1 MSEQYAQ
8 TPSSP
13 LTTPVKMT
21 DYKFGRTTPPSVPRQ
36 QRVVKQVYTPEHGW
50 MASYEWPVGLDP
62 HSQEGAN
69 ALVAIG
75 HTHLNYCD
83 SGHDNEEYEYGYTQ
97 PPIQRQLWSA
107 PPPLDEPALEQY
119 SIYGV
124 LDEMDTNSQPGITT
138 TQIPYLPAP
147 PVVLFHG
154 PQTHPLSHHSVPPV
168 PEVVT
173 PTRFLRDL
181 RCDEIMEPQPPP
193 SPYRLPV
200 IPPIDPPMQK
210 DRITTT
216 SPTKLSTLVTKHPLS
231 STAIVERKPASTTV
245 VFARLANIFILDFF
259 NKIGDNEYI
268 PEWKLKKAFHAFL
281 EKAILENDIY
291 CLFLKPKRIEKLNL
305 NHVYS
310 FASRKSNCTFQ
321 FTLET
326 FVSLGLLHCKVTE
339 TARTKKL
346 EVESFCKTP
355 KLNDFKHLV

>member
-1 MSEQYAQ
+1 MTDQYAQ

-13 LTTPVKMT
+13 LVTPVKMS
-21 DYKFGRTTPPSVPRQ
+21 DYKFGCTTPPSVPRQ
-36 QRVVKQVYTPEHGW
+36 RVVRQVYTPDNGW
-50 MASYEWPVGLDP
+50 TASYEWPAALDP

-75 HTHLNYCD
+75 HAHLDYCD
-83 SGHDNEEYEYGYTQ
+83 NEDYEEESGHTQ
-97 PPIQRQLWSA
+97 PPIQRQLWTD
-107 PPPLDEPALEQY
+107 PPALEQY

-124 LDEMDTNSQPGITT
+124 LNEMDTNSQPGISILGIPTT
-138 TQIPYLPAP
+138 MPVP

-154 PQTHPLSHHSVPPV
+154 QQTHPLAHHVRPH

-181 RCDEIMEPQPPP
+181 RCDEIMEQPPP

-200 IPPIDPPMQK
+200 IPAIEPPMQK
-210 DRITTT
+210 KEDRVTTT

-231 STAIVERKPASTTV
+231 STGGVERKPASTTV

-259 NKIGDNEYI
+259 SKVGDSDYI
-268 PEWKLKKAFHAFL
+268 PEWRLKKAFHAFL
-281 EKAILENDIY
+281 EKAVLENDIY

-326 FVSLGLLHCKVTE
+326 FVSLGLLHCKITE

>member
-1 MSEQYAQ
+1 MTDQYAQ

-13 LTTPVKMT
+13 LVTPVKMS
-21 DYKFGRTTPPSVPRQ
+21 DYKFGCTTPPSVPRQ
-36 QRVVKQVYTPEHGW
+36 RVVRQVYTPDNGW
-50 MASYEWPVGLDP
+50 MASYEWPAALDP

-75 HTHLNYCD
+75 HAHLDYCD
-83 SGHDNEEYEYGYTQ
+83 NEDGQTQ
-97 PPIQRQLWSA
+97 PPIQRQLWTD
-107 PPPLDEPALEQY
+107 PPALEQY

-124 LDEMDTNSQPGITT
+124 LNEMDTNSQPGIPTT
-138 TQIPYLPAP
+138 MPVP
-147 PVVLFHG
+147 PVVLLHG
-154 PQTHPLSHHSVPPV
+154 PQTH

-173 PTRFLRDL
+173 PTRFLKDL
-181 RCDEIMEPQPPP
+181 RCDEIMEQPPP

-200 IPPIDPPMQK
+200 IPAIEPPMQK
-210 DRITTT
+210 KVDDRITTT
-216 SPTKLSTLVTKHPLS
+216 SPTKLSTIVTKHPLS
-231 STAIVERKPASTTV
+231 TTGVERKPASTTV

-259 NKIGDNEYI
+259 SKVGDGDYI

-281 EKAILENDIY
+281 EKAVLENDIY

-326 FVSLGLLHCKVTE
+326 FVSLGLLHCKITE